1 MDGLLGWCVVANVA
15 ATDLENLSPGTEL
28 WVLPPQRGD
37 DGQDVV
43 VAGRHR
49 RSPGP
54 LSQMVVPRVH
64 LTNFQVRGIYEP
76 SVRRELIK
84 QRQRTVPRQ
93 WESREEAERVVEW
106 WAGEA
111 AVHSGVRR
119 PLERVDFYHRLAQVL
134 PGHVLQQWAV
144 RDVVNPRLSFEFG
157 DLFRDQEEVDAVR
170 ELRELLGTI
179 EAAGRRDNEL
189 WPAAGTLAEKI
200 RTLLSR

>member
-15 ATDLENLSPGTEL
+15 ASDLTNLSPGTEL

-37 DGQDVV
+37 GGQDVV

-64 LTNFQVRGIYEP
+64 LTSFRVRGIHQP
-76 SVRRELIK
+76 AVHRQLVKR
-84 QRQRTVPRQ
+84 RQRTVPRQ

-106 WAGEA
+106 WAREA

-119 PLERVDFYHRLAQVL
+119 PLERVDLYHRLARVL

-144 RDVVNPRLSFEFG
+144 QDVVNPRLSFEFG

-170 ELRELLGTI
+170 ELRGLLRTI
-179 EAAGRRDNEL
+179 QAAGRRDDEL
-189 WPAAGTLAEKI
+189 WPVAGTLAEKI